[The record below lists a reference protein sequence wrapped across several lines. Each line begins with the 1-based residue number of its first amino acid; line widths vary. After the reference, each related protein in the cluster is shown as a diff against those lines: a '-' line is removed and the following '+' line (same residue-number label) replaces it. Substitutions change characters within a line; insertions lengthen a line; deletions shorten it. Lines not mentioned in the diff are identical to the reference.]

1 MNTENYS
8 VSEEYKKQIRT
19 IIDELKSPAR
29 YVCEGKEKDFEDNVV
44 DNIDLICN
52 CLNLPPIKFIDRQHR
67 IDCGEFDIQPDIM
80 VRHTDDT
87 MTVFEVKKASAKYPQ
102 TGTYN
107 QMAAIGQLLLYK
119 TVLKAKINAPVRLAL
134 IDNKIY
140 YRTFLAFT
148 EHKLPITLVEL
159 QKDRLFVPYNG
170 WC

>member
-1 MNTENYS
+1 MGIMELTI
-8 VSEEYKKQIRT
+8 SELLK
-19 IIDELKSPAR
+19 ELKSPVK
-29 YVCEGKEKDFEDNVV
+29 YECQGKEKDFEDNVV
-44 DNIDLICN
+44 DNMDLICD
-52 CLNLPPIKFIDRQHR
+52 CLGLPPIKFIDRQHR
-67 IDCGEFDIQPDIM
+67 LRFKEFDIQPDIM

-87 MTVFEVKKASAKYPQ
+87 MTIFEVKKASEKYPS

-119 TVLKAKINAPVRLAL
+119 SMIKRIINAPTRLAL

-148 EHKLPITLVEL
+148 EHKLPITLLEL

-170 WC
+170 WD